1 MYVKKAN
8 FAPKLESVNPN
19 IIIIGGGAAGFF
31 AAITAAEANPKA
43 DIILLER
50 GKDVLQKV
58 KISGGGRCNVTHA
71 CFLPRELVK
80 NYPRGEKALLSPFMR
95 FSAQDTIDWFAQRNV
110 KLKTEADGRMFPTSN
125 DSQTIVDCLERE
137 AAHFK
142 VKILR
147 GYRVEDL
154 EQIDN
159 QWLVK
164 TNRQSFTADK
174 VMVAAG
180 SSTAVWDL
188 LKRLGHTIVP
198 PVPSLFTF
206 NIKDRRIEGLAGLS
220 VPNATISIENTKLK
234 ASGPLL
240 ITHWGMSGPAILR
253 LSAWGARTLSEV
265 FYDFNI
271 RINWSGDLNL
281 EEVKTELN
289 ACKSTTPKKQISST
303 PQYNTASRLWQRL
316 LSAAEV
322 FDTLTWADVTKK
334 QIQNLAEQIAQGTFT
349 VKGKSTFKD
358 EFVTAGGI
366 KLDEVNFKTFE
377 SKRLPNLFFAGE
389 VLDID
394 AITGGFNFQAAWT
407 GGWIAGQAMTLID
420 YTDKTDEKSNKKQ
433 PF

>member
-1 MYVKKAN
+1 
-8 FAPKLESVNPN
+8 LNPN

-43 DIILLER
+43 DITILER

-71 CFLPRELVK
+71 CFLPQELVK
-80 NYPRGEKALLSPFMR
+80 NYPRGEKALLGPFMR
-95 FSAQDTIDWFAQRNV
+95 FSAADTIDWFAKRGV
-110 KLKTEADGRMFPTSN
+110 KLKTEDDGRMFPTTN
-125 DSQTIVDCLERE
+125 NSQTIVDCLERE

-164 TNRQSFTADK
+164 TNRQTFTADK

-188 LKRLGHTIVP
+188 LKRLGHSIVA

-206 NIKDRRIEGLAGLS
+206 NIKDERIDGLAGLS
-220 VPNATISIENTKLK
+220 VPNATVSIENTKLK
-234 ASGPLL
+234 TSGPLL

-253 LSAWGARTLSEV
+253 LSAWGARVLSDV
-265 FYDFNI
+265 NYQFKI
-271 RINWSGDLNL
+271 RVNWSGSLNT
-281 EEVKTELN
+281 EEVKAALN
-289 ACKSTTPKKQISST
+289 ACKSTSPKKQISST
-303 PQYNTASRLWQRL
+303 PQYLMASRLWMRL
-316 LSAAEV
+316 LMASGISE
-322 FDTLTWADVTKK
+322 TLIWADVNKK
-334 QIQNLAEQIAQGTFT
+334 QLQNLAEQIAQSVYT
-349 VKGKSTFKD
+349 VAGKSTFKD
-358 EFVTAGGI
+358 EFVTAGGV

-377 SKRLPNLFFAGE
+377 SKRLPNLYFAGE
-389 VLDID
+389 ILDID

-407 GGWIAGQAMTLID
+407 GGWIAGQAMGN
-420 YTDKTDEKSNKKQ
+420 YAKNE
-433 PF
+433 

>member
-1 MYVKKAN
+1 MN
-8 FAPKLESVNPN
+8 PK

-31 AAITAAEANPKA
+31 AAITAAEANANA
-43 DIILLER
+43 DITILER

-71 CFLPRELVK
+71 CFLPQELVK

-95 FSAQDTIDWFAQRNV
+95 FSASDTIDWFGKRGV
-110 KLKTEADGRMFPTSN
+110 KLKTEEDGRMFPTTN
-125 DSQTIVDCLERE
+125 NSQTIVDCLERE
-137 AAHFK
+137 TVRLN

-154 EQIDN
+154 EQLDS

-164 TNRQSFTADK
+164 TNRQSFTVDK
-174 VMVAAG
+174 VMVSAG
-180 SSTAVWDL
+180 SSTAIWDM
-188 LKRLGHTIVP
+188 LKRLGHTIVT

-220 VPNATISIENTKLK
+220 VPNATVHVENTKLK
-234 ASGPLL
+234 SSGPLL

-253 LSAWGARTLSEV
+253 LSAWGARVLSDL

-271 RINWSGDLNL
+271 RINWSGNLNV
-281 EEVKTELN
+281 EEVKTALTD
-289 ACKSTTPKKQISST
+289 CKSKFPKKQISST
-303 PQYNTASRLWQRL
+303 PQYLMASRLWLRL
-316 LSAAEV
+316 LFAAQIPE
-322 FDTLTWADVTKK
+322 TLIWADVTKK
-334 QIQNLAEQIAQGTFT
+334 ELQNLAEQIAQGIYN

-358 EFVTAGGI
+358 EFVTAGGV

-377 SKRLPNLFFAGE
+377 SKKLPNLYFAGE

-407 GGWIAGQAMTLID
+407 GGWIAGQAMADNL
-420 YTDKTDEKSNKKQ
+420 
-433 PF
+433 